1 MCGGDGYKALFVT
14 RDTIGEGER
23 ILGEKLMGAWCHHLS
38 QSESVPS
45 VICFMNNG
53 IRLCLEGH
61 VCTEHLASLQQAGVR
76 LLVCGT
82 CLDFYNAADNLAVGE
97 RSSMPEI
104 QQVLLEADSVVT
116 I

>member
-1 MCGGDGYKALFVT
+1 MCGGDGYKAIFIT

-23 ILGEKLMGAWCHHLS
+23 LLGEKLMSAWCSHLARA
-38 QSESVPS
+38 ESVPS
-45 VICFMNNG
+45 VICFMNSG

-61 VCTEHLASLQQAGVR
+61 PCTEHLAELQQAGVR

-82 CLDFYNAADNLAVGE
+82 CLDFYNAADNMAVGE
-97 RSSMPEI
+97 RSNMPEI
-104 QQVLLEADSVVT
+104 QRTLLEAENTFT